1 VCGNAAMSGSRVSLL
16 WACDAKFLLQHYA
29 AFDWSRFLHT
39 VEVTRLGLPLSGV
52 LRYLTEALRAPIPAG
67 VIDRLGVLADA
78 TDDAGYEV
86 AAMGALV
93 ASHSRMRR
101 LIVAGPDWQSRYI
114 LARRLLAPSPE
125 CIREMG
131 WIAGKQWLPAYYL
144 RRPLEYAGLRIA
156 RLVARR
162 PRAALSRPLSSQ

>member
-1 VCGNAAMSGSRVSLL
+1 LR
-16 WACDAKFLLQHYA
+16 WACDAQFLLQKHV
-29 AFDWSRFLHT
+29 AFDWALFLRN
-39 VEVTRLGLPLSGV
+39 VEVTRLGLPLSGI
-52 LRYLTEALRAPIPAG
+52 LRYLTGALRAPISAW
-67 VIDRLGVLADA
+67 VIDRLDVLADA
-78 TDDAGYEV
+78 TDDTGYEV

-101 LIVAGPDWQSRYI
+101 LIVVGPDWKSRYI

-131 WIAGKQWLPAYYL
+131 WIAGRQWLPAYYL

-162 PRAALSRPLSSQ
+162 PRTALSRPPGSQ